1 MRTVVLPMDTKIETG
16 VSKYVIISCY
26 VVVGNSFEQ
35 TLLYDKRIILW
46 VSGVQCLIINN
57 PFTMTSTNG
66 IYCLLHFSG
75 S

>member
-16 VSKYVIISCY
+16 VSKYLIISFY

-46 VSGVQCLIINN
+46 VSGVQCLIIN
-57 PFTMTSTNG
+57 TMTSTNG